1 MGVGSPGVRRGEG
14 VTLALTTSVGQDSD
28 TSWMQVAEGRE
39 PRPSEQEVLDPR
51 PELSMGEK

>member
-1 MGVGSPGVRRGEG
+1 MGSPGVRRGEG